1 MRLVEP
7 DNFEELLDRNESF
20 EDRGDGRR
28 LDLERLQ
35 RELPSSEQLRNVLG
49 LSSVTILLVISL

>member
-20 EDRGDGRR
+20 EDHGDGRR
-28 LDLERLQ
+28 LYLERLQ
-35 RELPSSEQLRNVLG
+35 
-49 LSSVTILLVISL
+49 